1 MFRNRPDRHGASSPV
16 PLAFSASR
24 CRRRCIPKLNF
35 AKRGGRRPWAAAMVS
50 SVWSEHVKTGDPRT
64 KGSRFASVAASSN
77 PTNGAMAA
85 SDSSVIPARASSTA
99 SLHQSVDFK
108 RFALL
113 PTRQPRLRS
122 VSLRGLAR
130 AATVAVT
137 HPLLAGGP
145 IMVPAPRSSRTRWST
160 KWWGHVRSFAHYSRA
175 CQPEPCTRQKAF
187 SAVLRAP
194 PADLMTGGRIDIRP
208 ADQRAAGVLLA
219 HDEQRG
225 VPINASA
232 SCLTPV
238 RGVAHRASG
247 GNQRSIAGSKSA

>member
-1 MFRNRPDRHGASSPV
+1 
-16 PLAFSASR
+16 
-24 CRRRCIPKLNF
+24 
-35 AKRGGRRPWAAAMVS
+35 
-50 SVWSEHVKTGDPRT
+50 
-64 KGSRFASVAASSN
+64 
-77 PTNGAMAA
+77 MAA
-85 SDSSVIPARASSTA
+85 SDSSVIPARPSSAA

-113 PTRQPRLRS
+113 PTRPPRLRS

-160 KWWGHVRSFAHYSRA
+160 KWWGHVRRFAHYSRA
-175 CQPEPCTRQKAF
+175 CQPEPCARQEKPSPLF
-187 SAVLRAP
+187 CVRH